1 MGHSYAAKEVS
12 YNNAELS
19 AEENILKVSAW
30 IVGLMVI
37 AMGAFIVVAAMFHSL
52 RRGIELIYVVG
63 RSEEQEIK

>member
-30 IVGLMVI
+30 IVGLI